1 MAAYWLKNGRIREY
15 VGGADILP
23 PIEERIYLTA
33 SGEIKKAGEET
44 ELLPGEGLFV
54 YGGGFYGEPLEI
66 RIEFL
71 KTRDAKDWLRRML
84 LRHMERVRH
93 IDHELLVFAEIME
106 DKA

>member
-15 VGGADILP
+15 TGGTDILQP
-23 PIEERIYLTA
+23 LENRIHLTA
-33 SGEIKKAGEET
+33 DGEIKKAGKEA
-44 ELLPGEGLFV
+44 ELLPGEGLFA
-54 YGGGFYGEPLEI
+54 YGGGFYGETLEI
-66 RIEFL
+66 QTEFL

-93 IDHELLVFAEIME
+93 IDNELLVFAEIME